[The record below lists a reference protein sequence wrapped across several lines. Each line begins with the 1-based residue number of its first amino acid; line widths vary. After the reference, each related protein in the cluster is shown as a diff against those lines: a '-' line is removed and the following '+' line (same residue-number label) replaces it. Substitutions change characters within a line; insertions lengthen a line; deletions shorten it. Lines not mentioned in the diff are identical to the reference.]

1 MKDDERLTRA
11 LNGLADIAK
20 RKEAEKEEE
29 RRLQKEREERRK
41 RLYKFY
47 YEQAPSISWTIP
59 KDSLLI
65 DKDRTTSETLIA

>member
-1 MKDDERLTRA
+1 MNDDERLIRA
-11 LNGLADIAK
+11 LNGLADIAE

-47 YEQAPSISWTIP
+47 YEQAPSISWTFP

-65 DKDRTTSETLIA
+65 DKDRTTSET